1 MHGLCNCKK
10 MGGRANQSKLLRP
23 HSVWQVWHST
33 YPYPTVLT
41 YAMHSTASLPP
52 SLLWQNNLDYHLYK
66 RRIAEEDSIHSNDS
80 SFLSTNFS
88 VPPVSFRLILH
99 VQHNNNTNRRIHGS
113 CHQNGPV
120 ELCRMSRVTT
130 NCQWLNTYSML
141 QIQHVHMRCL
151 QTNPNIRT
159 VKLSAQIHY
168 LYSHPPTPNHDLPNS
183 QNKKPQYHP

>member
-88 VPPVSFRLILH
+88 VPPVSFRLRLRLH
-99 VQHNNNTNRRIHGS
+99 VHHKYQYKPNPWKLPPNFVLGLALLSFARSILAP
-113 CHQNGPV
+113 NGPV
-120 ELCRMSRVTT
+120 ELCRRSQSSDHQLPMIKHIQYAANST
-130 NCQWLNTYSML
+130 CTYEML
-141 QIQHVHMRCL
+141 
-151 QTNPNIRT
+151 
-159 VKLSAQIHY
+159 A
-168 LYSHPPTPNHDLPNS
+168 D
-183 QNKKPQYHP
+183 